1 MPRRNKAKRNR
12 RIRVQLPE
20 LFTTCD
26 SHGKPISIDER
37 RWKSASSLPDWAPRE
52 LRPSTKQYKHA
63 SDKIADIN
71 YQAYVRSKQTIKYND
86 VGWKHYRNTTPSK
99 TKRMY
104 HPLKGLKTT
113 QSVATL
119 EPTIRFTTSWLEPVV
134 DESTMDGEFEQHMK
148 HCIPEVRTLLRTN
161 RKKQKDWSKKCN
173 EYLNTGKRR
182 RDRNKPQKWMTRAD
196 CTVKIDKI
204 QNWLEKHNENTLAV
218 AMKEE
223 TRQARQKGKRKGGRT
238 RGKKKMKTKQQRSH
252 YLGNGSKHE
261 MGWFQDTAAQ
271 TAHETLLMERL
282 QMLEDKHKADKRLHC
297 RRWRNTAST
306 LLVPKSFVPLENT
319 GIISGGKR
327 FTQRSNGRK
336 SKNVVRSN
344 RQRRLLSK
352 SNKYISPLLLPHEMP

>member
-1 MPRRNKAKRNR
+1 
-12 RIRVQLPE
+12 
-20 LFTTCD
+20 
-26 SHGKPISIDER
+26 
-37 RWKSASSLPDWAPRE
+37 
-52 LRPSTKQYKHA
+52 
-63 SDKIADIN
+63 
-71 YQAYVRSKQTIKYND
+71 
-86 VGWKHYRNTTPSK
+86 
-99 TKRMY
+99 MY

-134 DESTMDGEFEQHMK
+134 DETTMDGEFEQHVK

-173 EYLNTGKRR
+173 EYLKTGKRR
-182 RDRNKPQKWMTRAD
+182 RNRNKPQKWMTRAD

-204 QNWLEKHNENTLAV
+204 QSWLEKHNENTLAA

-223 TRQARQKGKRKGGRT
+223 TRNARQNGKRKGRIR
-238 RGKKKMKTKQQRSH
+238 RGNKKRKTKQQSSH

-261 MGWFQDTAAQ
+261 MGWFQDTAQ
-271 TAHETLLMERL
+271 TEHETLLMERL

-297 RRWRNTAST
+297 RTWRNTAST
-306 LLVPKSFVPLENT
+306 SLVPKSFVPLENT

-327 FTQRSNGRK
+327 FTQRSNGRRSNGRK

-344 RQRRLLSK
+344 CQRRLLSK
-352 SNKYISPLLLPHEMP
+352 SNKYISPLLLPHEVP